1 MPGRRTICARQRS
14 AETSE
19 TSIWYVRPAMCCSKS
34 WMTTCEVTI
43 VCRWWNGSSEARR
56 ESGWLARLGVWI
68 RGTIARSLFSV
79 SRHPQF
85 FDRSSTGFPQGDKLA
100 ALVILRCALFLAVF
114 AAPAA
119 VQAQTPASRV
129 LFRVFLSDGRVLA
142 SYGEWARVEDR
153 VIFSIP
159 TRLTSDPVELHLV
172 NIPSG
177 RVDWPRTE
185 LYAESVRAV
194 AYAETRGEADF
205 ARFSSEMATALNEV
219 ARIADPGVRLATAE
233 RARQTLAAWPASH
246 YGYRIG
252 EVRQAMDV
260 LDEIIS
266 QLRVAVGQT
275 RFDLSLSAPLA
286 VPPPPPLPPPTDAEL
301 VEQLVAAAS
310 IAESPAERV
319 TLLQS
324 VMRLLD
330 RAVGLLPDEWARRV
344 RRTVSVDLEHE
355 RQVERAYTV
364 LRQRTLEASA
374 RLAVKGDRS
383 AFAKLRDRVITEDR
397 RLGGARAGEIAAL
410 LATIDLQ
417 ADGAARAK
425 NARKDWEKREQF
437 YRRYRRAMN
446 GSFNVFR
453 DATVSLDRVRT
464 MSGPPL
470 HTIDPLA
477 TRLSAAAVKIG
488 KVTPPAD
495 LASGHALVRSA
506 WELAENALRLRKES
520 VSSNNVDLAQ
530 RASSAAA
537 GALML
542 YQRARADLAAA
553 MAPPPST
560 PK

>member
-1 MPGRRTICARQRS
+1 MAT
-14 AETSE
+14 
-19 TSIWYVRPAMCCSKS
+19 W
-34 WMTTCEVTI
+34 EVTI
-43 VCRWWNGSSEARR
+43 VCRWRNESSEAGR
-56 ESGWLARLGVWI
+56 ESGRLQCLGVWI
-68 RGTIARSLFSV
+68 TGTFAQSLFSV

-100 ALVILRCALFLAVF
+100 ALVILRWTLILAAF
-114 AAPAA
+114 AMPAA
-119 VQAQTPASRV
+119 VEAQAPASRV

-142 SYGEWARVEDR
+142 SYGEWTRVDDR

-159 TRLTSDPVELHLV
+159 TRLSGDPVELHLV
-172 NIPSG
+172 NIPSA

-194 AYAETRGEADF
+194 AYAATRGEADF
-205 ARFSSEMATALNEV
+205 ARFSSEMAKTLNEV
-219 ARIADPGVRLATAE
+219 SRIADPGVRLATAE
-233 RARQTLAAWPASH
+233 RARQSLAEWPASH

-252 EVRQAMDV
+252 EVRQSLDV

-275 RFDLSLSAPLA
+275 RFDLALSAPLA

-310 IAESPAERV
+310 IAESPAERI

-330 RAVGLLPDEWARRV
+330 RAVGLLPDAWARRV
-344 RRTVSVDLEHE
+344 RGTVGVDLEHE
-355 RQVERAYTV
+355 RQAERAYTV
-364 LRQRTLEASA
+364 LRQRTLETSA
-374 RLAVKGDRS
+374 RLARQGDRRE
-383 AFAKLRDRVITEDR
+383 FEKLREQVMAEDR
-397 RLGGARAGEIAAL
+397 RLGGARAGEISAL

-417 ADGAARAK
+417 ANGAAP
-425 NARKDWEKREQF
+425 ARKARKEWEKREQL
-437 YRRYRRAMN
+437 YRRYRRSMN

-453 DATVSLDRVRT
+453 DAAVSLDQVRT
-464 MSGPPL
+464 LAGPPL
-470 HTIDPLA
+470 HTLEATAKRLA
-477 TRLSAAAVKIG
+477 SAGVRTG

-495 LASGHALVRSA
+495 LANGHALVRSA
-506 WELAENALRLRKES
+506 WELAETALRLRRES
-520 VSSNNVDLAQ
+520 VSSNSIDSAQ

-553 MAPPPST
+553 MAPPAA
-560 PK
+560 K

>member
-1 MPGRRTICARQRS
+1 M
-14 AETSE
+14 
-19 TSIWYVRPAMCCSKS
+19 
-34 WMTTCEVTI
+34 
-43 VCRWWNGSSEARR
+43 
-56 ESGWLARLGVWI
+56 
-68 RGTIARSLFSV
+68 LFV
-79 SRHPQF
+79 LR
-85 FDRSSTGFPQGDKLA
+85 LA
-100 ALVILRCALFLAVF
+100 AALLIVLGLVPVAVE
-114 AAPAA
+114 
-119 VQAQTPASRV
+119 AQTPASRV

-205 ARFSSEMATALNEV
+205 ARFSREMAKALNDV
-219 ARIADPGVRLATAE
+219 SRIADPGVRLATAE
-233 RARQTLAAWPASH
+233 RARQTLAEWPASH

-252 EVRQAMDV
+252 EVRETMDV
-260 LDEIIS
+260 LDEIIA

-286 VPPPPPLPPPTDAEL
+286 VPPPPPLPPPTEAEL

-319 TLLQS
+319 GLLQS
-324 VMRLLD
+324 VMRMLD
-330 RAVGLLPDEWARRV
+330 RAVGLLPGEWARRV
-344 RRTVSVDLEHE
+344 RRSVSVELDHE
-355 RQVERAYTV
+355 RQVEGAYTV
-364 LRQRTLEASA
+364 LRQRTLESAA
-374 RLAVKGDRS
+374 RLSRKGDR
-383 AFAKLRDRVITEDR
+383 AGFEQLREHVKAEDR
-397 RLGGARAGEIAAL
+397 RLGGARAGEVAAL

-417 ADGAARAK
+417 AEGAAQVRDT
-425 NARKDWEKREQF
+425 RKDWEKREQF

-446 GSFNVFR
+446 GSFKVFR
-453 DATVSLDRVRT
+453 DASVSLEQVRT
-464 MSGPPL
+464 LSGPPL
-470 HTIDPLA
+470 HAADA
-477 TRLSAAAVKIG
+477 AAARLSAAGVKIAR
-488 KVTPPAD
+488 VTPPAD

-520 VSSNNVDLAQ
+520 VSGNNVDTAQ

-542 YQRARADLAAA
+542 YQRARADLVAA
-553 MAPPPST
+553 MAPPPTT

>member
-1 MPGRRTICARQRS
+1 MLPIQR
-14 AETSE
+14 
-19 TSIWYVRPAMCCSKS
+19 
-34 WMTTCEVTI
+34 
-43 VCRWWNGSSEARR
+43 
-56 ESGWLARLGVWI
+56 
-68 RGTIARSLFSV
+68 
-79 SRHPQF
+79 
-85 FDRSSTGFPQGDKLA
+85 LA
-100 ALVILRCALFLAVF
+100 ASILIVLGLIPAV
-114 AAPAA
+114 A
-119 VQAQTPASRV
+119 QAQTPASRV

-142 SYGEWARVEDR
+142 SYGEWARVDDR

-159 TRLTSDPVELHLV
+159 TRLSGDPVELHLV

-205 ARFSSEMATALNEV
+205 ARFSNEMARTLNEV
-219 ARIADPGVRLATAE
+219 SRIADPGVRLATAE
-233 RARQTLAAWPASH
+233 RARQSLAEWPASH

-252 EVRQAMDV
+252 EVRQSLDV

-275 RFDLSLSAPLA
+275 RFDLALSAPLA

-310 IAESPAERV
+310 IAESRTERI

-330 RAVGLLPDEWARRV
+330 RAVGLLPDAWAGRV
-344 RRTVSVDLEHE
+344 RGTVGVDLEHE
-355 RQVERAYTV
+355 RQVERAYSV
-364 LRQRTLEASA
+364 LRQRTLETSA
-374 RLAVKGDRS
+374 RLARKGDRLE
-383 AFAKLRDRVITEDR
+383 FEKLREQVIAEDH
-397 RLGGARAGEIAAL
+397 RLGGERAGEISAL

-417 ADGAARAK
+417 ANGVAQARDT
-425 NARKDWEKREQF
+425 RKEWEKREQL
-437 YRRYRRAMN
+437 YRRYRRSMN

-453 DATVSLDRVRT
+453 DATVSLDQVRT
-464 MSGPPL
+464 LAGPPL
-470 HTIDPLA
+470 HALEAIARRLA
-477 TRLSAAAVKIG
+477 SAGVKIG

-495 LASGHALVRSA
+495 LANGHALVRSA
-506 WELAENALRLRKES
+506 WELAETALRLRRES
-520 VSSNNVDLAQ
+520 VASNSVDSAQ

-542 YQRARADLAAA
+542 YQRARADLAAT
-553 MAPPPST
+553 MAPPAA
-560 PK
+560 K